1 MSFSEQLKGQV
12 DIVDVVAQY
21 GVRLKRSG
29 ASGDYTGLC
38 PFHQE
43 KSPSFWVH
51 SIQQYFKCFGCDAK
65 GDVFRFVMDM
75 DSLTFPEALKSLAER
90 YGIQVPE
97 WHRND
102 DPVTQTREALFEMH
116 EIAADT
122 FQRNLRGPQGA
133 SARAYLAQR
142 GVSEESM
149 SEFRL
154 GLSDASG
161 QQLSAKLQK
170 FPAGLLESSGLI
182 ARSQSGSGYYDF
194 FRARLMFPIHNESG
208 KVIAFGGR
216 ALKPD
221 EKVKYVNS
229 KENPIY
235 QKSEILYNLH
245 RAKISA
251 RKNRRLILVEGYLD
265 AIGVHSA
272 GTAEVAGICG
282 TSLSEKQVRTIRK
295 QISFASSQTDSSS
308 ALTPGEAILNLDPDA
323 AGERGT
329 EKHIR
334 TLLSEGL
341 RVKIVTLPGGL
352 DPDEYIRKNG
362 AQAYEEQL
370 NRAPTYFQWLADRAR
385 SKFDMRSST
394 GRVDAFQFIWP
405 SVLLIQ
411 DRVERSIIANEMADY
426 LGVDRD
432 VIRERFRKDRN
443 ERTQVKRPENLS
455 SAVPPNE
462 KLLLHCLLTGV
473 EARAAIIHYLA
484 NTDILELLHLKP
496 VFAAAVQLHAENAV
510 FSLEVFAS
518 RLDERLQAI
527 LMEVCFSEAGVNQ
540 DMATQQALQ
549 CLAALERQSLEA
561 KRMKL
566 KQQVREMEQQGN
578 FAEALELARQLNQ
591 INTQYQQS

>member
-1 MSFSEQLKGQV
+1 MSFSEHLKGQV

-90 YGIQVPE
+90 YGIQIPE

-102 DPVTQTREALFEMH
+102 DPVTQSREALFEMH

-154 GLSDASG
+154 GLSDAGG

-170 FPAGLLESSGLI
+170 FPAALQESSGLV

-216 ALKPD
+216 ALKPE

-245 RAKISA
+245 RAKIAA

-265 AIGVHSA
+265 AIGVHSS
-272 GTAEVAGICG
+272 GTTEVAGICG
-282 TSLSEKQVRTIRK
+282 TALSEKQVRTIRK
-295 QISFASSQTDSSS
+295 QISFASSQTDSAS
-308 ALTPGEAILNLDPDA
+308 ASIPGEAILNLDPDA

-341 RVKIVTLPGGL
+341 RVKIVTLPDGL

-362 AQAYEEQL
+362 ARAYEEQL

-385 SKFDMRSST
+385 AKFDMRSST

-426 LGVDRD
+426 LGVDRE
-432 VIRERFRKDRN
+432 VIRERFRKDRDG
-443 ERTQVKRPENLS
+443 RTSTRKPEKLS

-462 KLLLHCLLTGV
+462 KLLLHCLLTGA

-496 VFAAAVQLHAENAV
+496 VFAAAVQLHAENGV

-540 DMATQQALQ
+540 EMATQQALQ

-566 KQQVREMEQQGN
+566 KQQVRELEQQGN

-591 INTQYQQS
+591 INTQHRQS